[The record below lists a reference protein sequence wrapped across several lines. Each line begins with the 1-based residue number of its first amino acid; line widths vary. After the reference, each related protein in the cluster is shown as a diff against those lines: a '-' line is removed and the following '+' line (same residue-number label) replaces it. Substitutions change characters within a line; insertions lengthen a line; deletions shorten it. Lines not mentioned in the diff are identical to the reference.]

1 MVGVWIFSG
10 TTQYILK
17 IREHRTVYT
26 VSQVWTPQGFL
37 FSTVF
42 GLVYLLNWLTVCD
55 KISANTAESSLV
67 NKLYVALGQ
76 TLVSSRERSPG
87 TLYFLSTQNSRN
99 FGWLIKSMELG
110 PFRFG
115 LTGIFVTSSEGDPL
129 WPVWSFWLVG
139 PKCPSPFDK
148 IVVPST
154 SLLYPAYKNNK
165 MPFHWACGINK
176 ISNWNCCWIELSP

>member
-1 MVGVWIFSG
+1 MSWASDLPIPSKFPIRSLHGGGMDIFWNHTIYFENSE
-10 TTQYILK
+10 
-17 IREHRTVYT
+17 RRTVYT

-55 KISANTAESSLV
+55 KISAKTAESSLV

-99 FGWLIKSMELG
+99 FGWLIKSMERSISVWSDRNIRDQLW
-110 PFRFG
+110 RWST
-115 LTGIFVTSSEGDPL
+115 LTGLVI
-129 WPVWSFWLVG
+129 LVG
-139 PKCPSPFDK
+139 RTE
-148 IVVPST
+148 V
-154 SLLYPAYKNNK
+154 SLSV
-165 MPFHWACGINK
+165 WQ
-176 ISNWNCCWIELSP
+176 NCCP

>member
-1 MVGVWIFSG
+1 MSWASDLPIPSKFPVPSMVGVWIFSG

-55 KISANTAESSLV
+55 KISAKTAESSLV

-99 FGWLIKSMELG
+99 FGWLIKSMERSISVWSDRNIRDQLW
-110 PFRFG
+110 RWST
-115 LTGIFVTSSEGDPL
+115 LTGLVI
-129 WPVWSFWLVG
+129 LVG
-139 PKCPSPFDK
+139 RTE
-148 IVVPST
+148 V
-154 SLLYPAYKNNK
+154 SLSV
-165 MPFHWACGINK
+165 WQ
-176 ISNWNCCWIELSP
+176 NCCP

>member
-1 MVGVWIFSG
+1 MVGVRIFSG
-10 TTQYILK
+10 STQYILK

-76 TLVSSRERSPG
+76 TLVSSRVQGHFISFQPKIPEI
-87 TLYFLSTQNSRN
+87 LV
-99 FGWLIKSMELG
+99 GWSNQWKG

-148 IVVPST
+148 IVVRST

-165 MPFHWACGINK
+165 MSFHWACGINK